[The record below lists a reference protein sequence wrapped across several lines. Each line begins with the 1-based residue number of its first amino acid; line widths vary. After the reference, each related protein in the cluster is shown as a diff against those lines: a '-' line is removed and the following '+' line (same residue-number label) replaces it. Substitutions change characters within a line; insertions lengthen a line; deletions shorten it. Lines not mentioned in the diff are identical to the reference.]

1 MPLPVSALRLLGALF
16 AVVLTASLPVA
27 ARAQAD
33 APDQVI
39 HFTGPDGEMIEG
51 GVWLPSAPGDG
62 SPRPLVVISHGSGGW
77 YGGHADTAEALSE
90 AGFVVAA
97 LTHPGD
103 NFRDQGRGLHL
114 TGRAPQ
120 LSSLIGYMTG
130 PWAGPVAIDPERVGA
145 FGFSAGGFTVTAIIG
160 GVSDAQAI
168 LAHCVAH
175 PEVFAC
181 RLIAALGGLDL
192 TDWQPETRD
201 PRIKAAVIAAPALGQ
216 SFTDESLAA
225 VTIPVQL
232 WQASDDQILPSPY
245 NVEPVRDRLG
255 QVPEYHRVDN
265 AGHYDFL
272 TPCAPN
278 MQAAAPELCTSA
290 PGFDRAAFKVGFN
303 REVVRFFRQALYPN
317 MGHQLSG
324 LPGQR

>member
-1 MPLPVSALRLLGALF
+1 MRFPAFSLHLLASLF
-16 AVVLTASLPVA
+16 VFTLINALPVA
-27 ARAQAD
+27 AQAQAD

-39 HFTGPDGEMIEG
+39 HFTGPDGEIIEG
-51 GVWLPSAPGDG
+51 GVWLPAGPGDA
-62 SPRPLVVISHGSGGW
+62 SARPLVVISHGSGGW

-120 LSSLIGYMTG
+120 LSSLIDYMTG
-130 PWAGPVAIDPERVGA
+130 TWAGPVAIDPERVGA
-145 FGFSAGGFTVTAIIG
+145 FGFSAGGFTVTAIVG
-160 GVSDAQAI
+160 GVSDAQMI

-181 RLIAALGGLDL
+181 RLVAALGGLDL

-201 PRIKAAVIAAPALGQ
+201 PRVRAAVIAAPALGL
-216 SFTDESLAA
+216 SFTDQSLAA
-225 VTIPVQL
+225 ITLPVQL
-232 WQASDDQILPSPY
+232 WQAADDQILPSPY

-255 QVPEYHRVDN
+255 RAPEYHRVDK

-272 TPCAPN
+272 TPCGPD
-278 MQAAAPELCTSA
+278 MQAAAPGLCVSA

-303 REVVRFFRQALYPN
+303 REVVRFFSQALAGNLTP
-317 MGHQLSG
+317 
-324 LPGQR
+324 

>member
-1 MPLPVSALRLLGALF
+1 MRLPAFSLHLLAALF
-16 AVVLTASLPVA
+16 AFILTGALPVA

-33 APDQVI
+33 SPDQVI
-39 HFTGPDGEMIEG
+39 HFAGPDGEMIEG
-51 GVWLPSAPGDG
+51 GVWLPPTPDDS

-120 LSSLIGYMTG
+120 LSSLIDYMTG
-130 PWAGPVAIDPERVGA
+130 HWAGPVTIDPERVGA
-145 FGFSAGGFTVTAIIG
+145 FGFSAGGFTVTSIIG
-160 GVSDAQAI
+160 GVSDAQII

-181 RLIAALGGLDL
+181 RLVAALGGLDL

-201 PRIKAAVIAAPALGQ
+201 PRVKAAVIAAPALGL
-216 SFTDESLAA
+216 SFTDQSLAA
-225 VTIPVQL
+225 VTLPVQL
-232 WQASDDQILPSPY
+232 WQAVDDQILPSPY
-245 NVEPVRDRLG
+245 NVEPVLDRLG
-255 QVPEYHRVDN
+255 LAPEYHRVDR

-272 TPCAPN
+272 TPCGPD
-278 MQAAAPELCTSA
+278 MQAVAPELCVSA

-303 REVVRFFRQALYPN
+303 QEVVRFFRQALAQIPAP
-317 MGHQLSG
+317 QASG
-324 LPGQR
+324 PTE

>member
-1 MPLPVSALRLLGALF
+1 MRLAAFSLHLLATLF
-16 AVVLTASLPVA
+16 AFILIDAPPGA
-27 ARAQAD
+27 AQARAD

-39 HFTGPDGEMIEG
+39 HFT
-51 GVWLPSAPGDG
+51 
-62 SPRPLVVISHGSGGW
+62 
-77 YGGHADTAEALSE
+77 DTAQALSE

-103 NFRDQGRGLHL
+103 NFRDQSRSLHL

-120 LSSLIGYMTG
+120 LSSLIDYMTG
-130 PWAGPVAIDPERVGA
+130 TWAGPVLIDPERIGA
-145 FGFSAGGFTVTAIIG
+145 FGFSAGGFTVMSIIG
-160 GVSDAQAI
+160 GVSDAHAI

-181 RLIAALGGLDL
+181 RMVAALGGLDL

-201 PRIKAAVIAAPALGQ
+201 ARVKAAVIAAPALGL
-216 SFTDESLAA
+216 SFTDESLAV

-232 WQASDDQILPSPY
+232 WQAADDRILPSPY

-255 QVPEYHRVDN
+255 RVPDYHRVDK

-272 TPCAPN
+272 TPCGPE
-278 MQAAAPELCTSA
+278 MQVAAPELCTSA

-303 REVVRFFRQALYPN
+303 REVVQFFSQALAPTEQGQGLGLDR
-317 MGHQLSG
+317 GH
-324 LPGQR
+324 